1 MASRSSEPQRRRAS
15 VGGVTDGI
23 LAASVVIVDDEG
35 RVLLGRRGRE
45 PSRGL
50 WSLPGGSVEPGET
63 LERAAARE
71 ALEETGLRVR
81 VGRELWMLRVPAG
94 RDRDYELHTFE
105 AAVVGG
111 ALAAGDDAAEVRWV
125 DARELER
132 LPLTAGLAERLRD
145 AGVITA

>member
-1 MASRSSEPQRRRAS
+1 M
-15 VGGVTDGI
+15 GGVTDGI

-81 VGRELWMLRVPAG
+81 IGRELWMLRVPAG

-105 AAVVGG
+105 ASVVGG
-111 ALAAGDDAAEVRWV
+111 VLAAGDDAVEVRWV